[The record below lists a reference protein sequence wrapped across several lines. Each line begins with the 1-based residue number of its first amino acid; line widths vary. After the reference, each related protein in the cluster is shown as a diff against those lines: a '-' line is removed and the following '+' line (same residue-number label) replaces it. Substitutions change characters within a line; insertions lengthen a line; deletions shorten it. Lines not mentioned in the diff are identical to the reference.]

1 MKTLTPRQ
9 VDLQLQQIA
18 EHFEKKSKTAEDK
31 IARKHIAEQQKIQK
45 VQEERRAQDIEKV
58 TSCIVLKKYFLKVM
72 YIMS

>member
-9 VDLQLQQIA
+9 VDLQLQQIS
-18 EHFEKKSKTAEDK
+18 EEFEKKSKVAEDK

-45 VQEERRAQDIEKV
+45 LQEEQRAQETEKV
-58 TSCIVLKKYFLKVM
+58 TSYIFLKKCFLKVM